1 VTESPQPYF
10 YIPIRQIF
18 RPEYGLSFHVRTS
31 GSVNEAIQ
39 SIRTAT
45 AAIDPGLT
53 IFDAQPMTEYIAA
66 SLFGANIAAT
76 LLSVL
81 SAMGLFLAA
90 MGLYSVLAYSVAQR
104 TQEIGLRMALGA
116 GPLQVLGLILKQGLQ
131 LTFVGAAVGTAI
143 ALVLGR
149 FLTSLL
155 YGVTPA
161 DPFTFVAVWLV
172 LTVIALLACSIPVRR
187 ATRIDPMAALRYE

>member
-1 VTESPQPYF
+1 
-10 YIPIRQIF
+10 
-18 RPEYGLSFHVRTS
+18 
-31 GSVNEAIQ
+31 
-39 SIRTAT
+39 
-45 AAIDPGLT
+45 
-53 IFDAQPMTEYIAA
+53 MTEYIAA